1 MLFQSIINRLKT
13 WLKVALSLEMV
24 VCNLC
29 LWPLVVIAVVE
40 IEVLRNNNLVG
51 STCFD
56 YKVVSTHRA
65 AVLVEEDSLASVMT
79 VLSHISPEQ
88 AVEMHRQVTFLW
100 RNYFSSIRA
109 ITLTTLQIIND
120 RVFPYVARK
129 YEEWND
135 PPNTVI
141 DITSLE
147 VSSPNMVT

>member
-1 MLFQSIINRLKT
+1 MDRTPIDRVPRGNANRYT
-13 WLKVALSLEMV
+13 SAPLS
-24 VCNLC
+24 
-29 LWPLVVIAVVE
+29 
-40 IEVLRNNNLVG
+40 
-51 STCFD
+51 CFD
-56 YKVVSTHRA
+56 YKVVSAHRA

-88 AVEMHRQVTFLW
+88 AVEMRRQVTFLW
-100 RNYFSSIRA
+100 RNYFSSMRA

-141 DITSLE
+141 DITSLKTC
-147 VSSPNMVT
+147 VFSKYGKLDWLRLRHYYYTCFL

>member
-1 MLFQSIINRLKT
+1 M
-13 WLKVALSLEMV
+13 
-24 VCNLC
+24 
-29 LWPLVVIAVVE
+29 
-40 IEVLRNNNLVG
+40 
-51 STCFD
+51 
-56 YKVVSTHRA
+56 
-65 AVLVEEDSLASVMT
+65 LVEEDSLASVMT

-88 AVEMHRQVTFLW
+88 AADMRHQVTFLW
-100 RNYFSSIRA
+100 RNYFSSMRA

-147 VSSPNMVT
+147 VSSPNMIT